1 MRAEKLSRPQNAS
14 LDEILGVPFNILDD
28 GFVRLVDYM
37 GDDSS
42 IVQAARVSYGK
53 GTKKVHEDEGLIRYL
68 MRHQHCYHPLMQ
80 VLTSTGWKTWGEL
93 GEFET
98 FMVPNPNTK
107 ELIPETLPVKSFQS
121 SGEMFSFRNNR
132 MSYCV
137 TPEHKMWFKGKY
149 QKQFQKVKACEMS
162 KWGHFEG
169 ISGYTIKRTPQSQ
182 ELYYQARL
190 AGFFLGDGYRCY
202 TNRIVFGLKKKRKIE
217 FLEETLQYLELN
229 YSVTERDGVQRFW
242 VDCEETISQFG
253 IDCNQHA
260 AHKSFNCDLQNTDII
275 DGLFD
280 GLVNSD
286 GAFKEDRPQVNFY
299 SISKKLANG
308 FETLCALKG
317 IDAHFVSKDLTE
329 KDGLFRVSAYIGS
342 RTSLESRAQYH
353 STEKY
358 SGSVFC
364 ATTSTGFLLVR
375 GSDDSFAFVSSNS
388 TPFEMCELKLH
399 VRVPMDCWRQW
410 IRHRTASV
418 NEYSTRYSEAID
430 SAQKTDIGEWRLQ
443 SKKNKQGS
451 EEYLNPDMG
460 GGSLSEME
468 ESLHKFSREVYEH
481 RLENGIAREQ
491 ARKDLPL
498 STYTEAYWKCNLKNL
513 LHFLGL
519 RMDSH
524 AQKEIR
530 DYATI
535 IGEEIVARWVP
546 LTWKAFN
553 DYHLMRDALVLSSR
567 ELNVIEA
574 LNSSEGNFDYEKA
587 YAVAS
592 KYGWM
597 KRSSSGKLLKNR
609 ERSEFIV
616 KLRRLGLPVL
626 W

>member
-1 MRAEKLSRPQNAS
+1 MTDLQRPSIEA
-14 LDEILGVPFNILDD
+14 LDEILGKQFKVLDD

-37 GDDSS
+37 GNDGS

-53 GTKKVHEDEGLIRYL
+53 GTKKVSEDRGLIRYL
-68 MRHQHCYHPLMQ
+68 MRHQHCYHPSMQ

-98 FMVPNPNTK
+98 FMVPNPNTR
-107 ELIPETLPVKSFQS
+107 ELVPETLPIKRFDS
-121 SGEMFSFRNNR
+121 SGEMMVFRNNR
-132 MSYCV
+132 MSYSV
-137 TPEHKMWFKGKY
+137 TSEHKMWFRGKY

-169 ISGYTIKRTPQSQ
+169 LSGYSIRKTQQSQ
-182 ELYYQARL
+182 ELYYKARL
-190 AGFFLGDGYRCY
+190 AGFFLGDGYKCSA
-202 TNRIVFGLKKKRKIE
+202 NRIVFGLKKKRKIE
-217 FLEETLQYLELN
+217 FLEETLRYLGIEFQII
-229 YSVTERDGVQRFW
+229 ERKGLKKFW
-242 VDCEETISQFG
+242 VDCQETISQFG
-253 IDCNQHA
+253 IDCSQHA
-260 AHKSFNCDLQNTDII
+260 AYKSFNCDLQNTDIV

-286 GAFKEDRPQVNFY
+286 GSYRGDRPQINFC
-299 SISKKLANG
+299 SKSKRLALG

-353 STEKY
+353 STENY
-358 SGSVFC
+358 SGKVYC
-364 ATTSTGFLLVR
+364 TTTSTGLLFVR
-375 GSDDSFAFVSSNS
+375 GSDDSFAFISSNS

-430 SAQKTDIGEWRLQ
+430 SCQKTNMFEWRLQ

-451 EEYLNPDMG
+451 SDFLVSDRGADLTYEE
-460 GGSLSEME
+460 E
-468 ESLHKFSREVYEH
+468 KFHEQARRLYKQ
-481 RLENGIAREQ
+481 RLEEGVAREQ

-498 STYTEAYWKCNLKNL
+498 STYTEAYWKINLKNL

-530 DYATI
+530 DYATV
-535 IGEEIVARWVP
+535 IGEEIVAKWVP
-546 LTWKAFN
+546 VTWEAFN
-553 DYHLMRDALVLSSR
+553 EYHPMRGAQTFTSL
-567 ELNVIEA
+567 ELQLIKA
-574 LNSSEGNFDYEKA
+574 LNEDGVEAALK
-587 YAVAS
+587 VAEIFGWLKQS
-592 KYGWM
+592 K
-597 KRSSSGKLLKNR
+597 KTGKLKRNR
-609 ERSEFIV
+609 ERSECEE
-616 KLRRLGLPVL
+616 KLKQLGLEAP
-626 W
+626 WKGQ